1 MRQDMTLVDWLIAVI
16 VIGII
21 IVAFWKIFF

>member
-1 MRQDMTLVDWLIAVI
+1 MDIIREFGVI

-21 IVAFWKIFF
+21 IVVRGDIRCI